1 MGTLNTVLAILLF
14 VSAIFLIVAVLM
26 QSGKDKGAG
35 VITGSSSETY
45 FGKNKSKSKEK
56 KLALLTTI
64 VAVIFIILAILAFV
78 LQDAPEEYDP
88 DDYVSS
94 GSGSSAGSKVDT
106 TDSKVDTSDVKSEA
120 DTTTDASTDESVDT
134 PDAE

>member
-1 MGTLNTVLAILLF
+1 MGTLNIVLAILLF

-26 QSGKDKGAG
+26 QPGKDKGAG

-45 FGKNKSKSKEK
+45 FGKNKNKSKEK

-78 LQDAPEEYDP
+78 LQDAPETPEYN
-88 DDYVSS
+88 YSSSITS
-94 GSGSSAGSKVDT
+94 GSNNGSSIDVPSSST
-106 TDSKVDTSDVKSEA
+106 TSS
-120 DTTTDASTDESVDT
+120 TTTVDT
-134 PDAE
+134 PSK